1 MQLLVNL
8 LPCQPLK
15 LPQQR
20 AWTAACCVTML
31 QQLCPGEERGEE
43 ACSAVAQK
51 SGIQLYHCEMHP
63 SQGGSVE
70 CTQHLAP
77 ALLPRV
83 PKFFFMRDTLRANSA
98 QGVSTT
104 HTGAVACA
112 GQSRGLAGGVVAGV
126 LHLCFEL
133 TQHGDSIAAIL
144 PGLSAALQQEPA
156 LCAPLLPSLALLA
169 QLSPQST
176 ADDIMAEMLSLCSS
190 LPSIPSSVR
199 GVVPSSIYTAVC
211 G

>member
-1 MQLLVNL
+1 MKNEVRKPAQLWLKNLVSSYIIVKCILPKGALWSAHNIL
-8 LPCQPLK
+8 HLPCSH
-15 LPQQR
+15 
-20 AWTAACCVTML
+20 V
-31 QQLCPGEERGEE
+31 
-43 ACSAVAQK
+43 S
-51 SGIQLYHCEMHP
+51 H
-63 SQGGSVE
+63 
-70 CTQHLAP
+70 
-77 ALLPRV
+77 
-83 PKFFFMRDTLRANSA
+83 FMRDTLRAKSA
-98 QGVSTT
+98 QGVCTT
-104 HTGAVACA
+104 HTGAVGCA

-190 LPSIPSSVR
+190 LPSIRSSVR
-199 GVVPSSIYTAVC
+199 GVVPPSIYTAVC